1 MSTRSSGARTRL
13 FAALAFT
20 AAAGLTVAACG
31 SGSSG
36 GSGSGSGSG
45 SASGAVVTTHDTSAL
60 GQVYADTAGDTAYAA
75 DQEAGGQISCTAG
88 CLLFWHPVLAGS
100 ASTAG
105 LPGGAGFGTVKRP
118 DSGQRQVTLQGRPLY
133 TFTEDKKPGDT
144 AGEGFKDAFA
154 GHAFTW
160 HALRTDPGAATT
172 APAPSP
178 GDTGDTGG
186 YGAGY

>member
-1 MSTRSSGARTRL
+1 MSTRSSGTRTRL
-13 FAALAFT
+13 VAALAFA
-20 AAAGLTVAACG
+20 AAAGLAVAACG

-36 GSGSGSGSG
+36 GSGSASGAGPASG
-45 SASGAVVTTHDTSAL
+45 PGAVVTTHDTSAL
-60 GQVYADTAGDTAYAA
+60 GQVYADTAGNTAYAA

-100 ASTAG
+100 TSAAG

-118 DSGQRQVTLQGRPLY
+118 DSGQQQVTLKGRPLY

-144 AGEGFKDAFA
+144 AGEGFKDTFA

-160 HALRTDPGAATT
+160 HALRAAPGAATS
-172 APAPSP
+172 APAPTS
-178 GDTGDTGG
+178 GGTGG